1 MFSLRLADWYCLSRH
16 PHCGDFVNKREELG
30 LTARDES
37 DGGAGGRKRFG
48 DGPSNAAGR
57 ACYQRLEYGSVLPMR
72 MLP

>member
-37 DGGAGGRKRFG
+37 DGGAGGRKR
-48 DGPSNAAGR
+48 